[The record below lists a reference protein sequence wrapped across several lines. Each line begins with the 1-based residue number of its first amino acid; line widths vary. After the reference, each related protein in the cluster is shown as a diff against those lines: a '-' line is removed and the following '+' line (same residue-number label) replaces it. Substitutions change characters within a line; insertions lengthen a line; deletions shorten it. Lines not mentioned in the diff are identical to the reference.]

1 MARQFDLA
9 ETDHLLRT
17 TRSVRKRLDLERPVP
32 RDLVLDC
39 IDVAVQAPTGGNVQ
53 QWRWIVVDDPDKRR
67 ALGELYKRAGDP
79 YFAANRERMGDSI
92 DGTMDRVL
100 DSAEHLNEVLGDVP
114 VHVLL
119 CALGRPPIDQTQGEL
134 SGWYG
139 SILPAAWSFMLA
151 ARTRGL
157 GTAWTTLHLFYEK
170 EASELLGIPAS
181 VTQCVLLPVA
191 YFTGDD
197 FKAADRKPGRAVT
210 YVNEW
215 GNREG
220 L

>member
-1 MARQFDLA
+1 MPRQFDLA

-17 TRSVRKRLDLERPVP
+17 TRSVRKRLDLEAPVDV
-32 RDLVLDC
+32 RTVLEC

-53 QWRWIVVDDPDKRR
+53 QWRWLGIDDPDKRR

-79 YFAANRERMGDSI
+79 YFAAHRERLGESI

-100 DSAEHLNEVLGDVP
+100 SSAELLNETLGQVP
-114 VHVLL
+114 VHVIL
-119 CALGRPPIDQTQGEL
+119 CALGRPPIDQPQGEL
-134 SGWYG
+134 AAWYG

-157 GTAWTTLHLFYEK
+157 GSAWTTLHLAYEK
-170 EASELLGIPAS
+170 EAAELLGIPGS

-191 YFTGDD
+191 HFTGDD
-197 FKAADRKPGRAVT
+197 FKAADRKPAAAVT
-210 YVNEW
+210 YLNEW

>member
-1 MARQFDLA
+1 MARRFDLA

-17 TRSVRKRLDLERPVP
+17 TRSVRKRLDLTRPVP
-32 RDLVLDC
+32 LDLVLDC

-53 QWRWIVVDDPDKRR
+53 QWRWLVVDDPDKRR

-79 YFAANRERMGDSI
+79 YFAAHRERLGDGI
-92 DGTMDRVL
+92 DPTMDRVL
-100 DSAEHLNEVLGDVP
+100 SSAELLNEVLGDVP
-114 VHVLL
+114 VHVIL
-119 CALGRPPIDQTQGEL
+119 CALGRPPVDQPQGDL
-134 SGWYG
+134 AAWYG

-157 GTAWTTLHLFYEK
+157 GSAWTTLHLAYEQ
-170 EASELLGIPAS
+170 EAAELLGIPAS

-191 YFTGDD
+191 YHTGDD
-197 FKAADRKPGRAVT
+197 FGPADRKPARAVT
-210 YVNEW
+210 YLNEW
-215 GNREG
+215 GSREG